1 MELEEDGQA
10 RALWAPQIRAPAN
23 LPVVSFFLFLALEG
37 RGTGQQKVG
46 IGLFHRGTSA
56 GRKMNG
62 RRLAVFRVA
71 YGCMDT
77 PTDTTGPT
85 LTCRFFRSRTDL
97 SLASN
102 SRSRWQSHE
111 AEQAYLPTFF
121 RHIHILPGVHG
132 AVSFLVLP

>member
-1 MELEEDGQA
+1 MDRLVRCGLHRLVHQQTC
-10 RALWAPQIRAPAN
+10 L
-23 LPVVSFFLFLALEG
+23 LYLSFSLFLALEG

-121 RHIHILPGVHG
+121 SDTYISYPVCTVQCRSWCCLRC
-132 AVSFLVLP
+132 